1 MKLKSITIIHSST
14 TETVRLP
21 PEGEAG
27 LTVHPPAVR
36 TKLPLHRKVREKKLH
51 TKVGHKRKSKK
62 KDPKEQLHKPS
73 EPIKKENGEAI
84 AAIKETKKPNPTPIK
99 HTRDDNTEVP
109 KVNKI
114 KSREYRREISQES
127 KKSQKSVE
135 SRSKYSDRQKI
146 PKEQKAPIGEPSGKH
161 SVNLSQNSS
170 KNTSLEDFEKP
181 DVKIDLSP
189 LIPTTSG
196 PIYENIP
203 NIKGETSNE
212 GKSASGK
219 IISSRLKRSNRVS
232 TEIATETAKKLKED
246 LSDNNKEPKSPVKV
260 TSKKN
265 IGRKS
270 SPSKRKKKKE
280 VIEYKNDDK
289 QLNATKSSG
298 IPHEDPLGKV
308 QNWLMHS
315 ISVGKT
321 SENFGIMTLT
331 LPKSKSSPVSLSG
344 NAKGDD
350 PVPVKPINPP
360 KIVHK
365 NDKVVQIP
373 KLSQKRS
380 RSAGNLRKSENK
392 KDEKVKLQVV
402 YKPPFKFSVKLRNNR
417 ILGAVGSKIVDD
429 KNNTSHLAR
438 KSLGDMNERKLRTAM
453 LIRTCSNRNSKSHSS
468 KSKNSPHITNT
479 PSKEICENPF
489 TFPSGVAPMS
499 VPSTNPVQLPIY
511 LTDQVDI
518 DSNVHTV
525 PSDLDVLLSESEFLF
540 SDA

>member
-1 MKLKSITIIHSST
+1 M
-14 TETVRLP
+14 
-21 PEGEAG
+21 
-27 LTVHPPAVR
+27 TVHPPAVR

-62 KDPKEQLHKPS
+62 KDEKEIHKS
-73 EPIKKENGEAI
+73 ENGIKKENGELLSSAS
-84 AAIKETKKPNPTPIK
+84 KENKKPNSAPVKTG
-99 HTRDDNTEVP
+99 REDSEVP
-109 KVNKI
+109 KINKTKDI
-114 KSREYRREISQES
+114 HNKSREYHREISQES
-127 KKSQKSVE
+127 RKSQKSVE
-135 SRSKYSDRQKI
+135 SRSKYSDHQKL
-146 PKEQKAPIGEPSGKH
+146 PKSSEKLVKSSESSSKP
-161 SVNLSQNSS
+161 SQNSS
-170 KNTSLEDFEKP
+170 KNTSVEDIEKQ

-189 LIPTTSG
+189 LVPNNGS

-203 NIKGETSNE
+203 NLQKPESD
-212 GKSASGK
+212 KSASGK

-246 LSDNNKEPKSPVKV
+246 LTERRDSKSPVKV
-260 TSKKN
+260 TSRKN
-265 IGRKS
+265 MGRKT
-270 SPSKRKKKKE
+270 SPSKRRKKKE
-280 VIEYKNDDK
+280 VIEYKNEEN
-289 QLNATKSSG
+289 QANAAKSTN

-344 NAKGDD
+344 NAKGEE
-350 PVPVKPINPP
+350 VPVKPINPP

-365 NDKVVQIP
+365 SDKVVQIP

-438 KSLGDMNERKLRTAM
+438 KSVGDLGERKLRTAM
-453 LIRTCSNRNSKSHSS
+453 LVRTCSNRNSKSHQN
-468 KSKNSPHITNT
+468 KTKNSPHT
-479 PSKEICENPF
+479 PSKENCENPF
-489 TFPSGVAPMS
+489 TFPSGVAPMA
-499 VPSTNPVQLPIY
+499 VPSTANQVQLPIY